1 MHSRVFH
8 PKKHVPSIMNNKY
21 CTSASIVSVS
31 VFVPSVLSMVKL
43 YVSSGKHKD
52 HDVKTIRKS
61 QPIVKAEIDKY
72 VEQFNLN
79 VETLLIRKS

>member
-1 MHSRVFH
+1 
-8 PKKHVPSIMNNKY
+8 
-21 CTSASIVSVS
+21 
-31 VFVPSVLSMVKL
+31 MVKL

>member
-1 MHSRVFH
+1 
-8 PKKHVPSIMNNKY
+8 MNNKY

-31 VFVPSVLSMVKL
+31 AYVLSVLSMVKL
-43 YVSSGKHKD
+43 CVSSGKHKD